1 MAKPSMASMP
11 CAVPPMK
18 WYRMPMPNSPIDAT
32 VRPMIEPPKK
42 ATFSASAAPLLLAA
56 TAVRTFA
63 LVAVYMPI

>member
-1 MAKPSMASMP
+1 
-11 CAVPPMK
+11 
-18 WYRMPMPNSPIDAT
+18 MPNRPIDAT